1 MLKVITKHVL
11 SESFDNEEI
20 TTKCTF
26 KKLSDSSFAL
36 NEEVLNRS
44 RTEEDSNSSKHENQ
58 SNEKNE
64 KSLLQ
69 TLLDCRIPSEDCKLY
84 LDSFVNLGFEDFQA
98 IKEDM
103 KRSTLDS
110 IGMKAGHMK
119 RFLKLLDDSNSN
131 LGSTTIQTLD
141 SKATFE
147 NNPKFEVDKEF
158 LKAHESPSEPK
169 DFSLKNN
176 MDSFAEYSSKTVFMI
191 REIGR
196 GYYNYNHYNH
206 YHHYYLNHYHY
217 TSLIKV
223 HLELFTN
230 LLLGHHLIR

>member
-11 SESFDNEEI
+11 SESFHNEEI
-20 TTKCTF
+20 STKYTL
-26 KKLSDSSFAL
+26 KELSDSSFAL

-44 RTEEDSNSSKHENQ
+44 RTEEDSNSSKDENQ

-69 TLLDCRIPSEDCKLY
+69 TLLDCRIPLEDCNLY

-103 KRSTLDS
+103 ERSTLDS

-119 RFLKLLDDSNSN
+119 RFLKILEDSNSN
-131 LGSTTIQTLD
+131 FRTIQTLA
-141 SKATFE
+141 SFE

-158 LKAHESPSEPK
+158 LKAHESSSEPK

-176 MDSFAEYSSKTVFMI
+176 MDSFAEYSTKTVLMI

-196 GYYNYNHYNH
+196 GYHHYYH

-230 LLLGHHLIR
+230 LLLDHRLIW

>member
-1 MLKVITKHVL
+1 MLKAITKLAL
-11 SESFDNEEI
+11 SESFDNEKI
-20 TTKCTF
+20 TTKYTL
-26 KKLSDSSFAL
+26 KQLWGFAL

-44 RTEEDSNSSKHENQ
+44 RTEEDSNSSKDENQ

-69 TLLDCRIPSEDCKLY
+69 TLLDCRIPLEDCKLY
-84 LDSFVNLGFEDFQA
+84 LDSFVNLGFDDIQA

-119 RFLKLLDDSNSN
+119 RFLKILEDSNSN
-131 LGSTTIQTLD
+131 LGTIQTLD
-141 SKATFE
+141 SISTFE

-158 LKAHESPSEPK
+158 LKAHESSSEPK

-196 GYYNYNHYNH
+196 GYHHYYH
-206 YHHYYLNHYHY
+206 HHYYLNHYHN

-230 LLLGHHLIR
+230 LLLDHRLIR